1 MKILLTGANGYIG
14 KRLLPVLI
22 EQGHQV
28 ICCVRDKN
36 RFDNKKYFKDNV
48 SLFEV
53 DFLKKVD
60 TEQAPADID
69 VAYFLIHSMSS
80 SIKEFEQLEAETARN
95 FSEYIDKTN
104 CSQVIFLSGIS
115 NEKKLS
121 KHLSSRKNVE
131 DIVKFF

>member
-28 ICCVRDKN
+28 ICCVRDKS

-60 TEQAPADID
+60 ADSAPADID

-80 SIKEFEQLEAETARN
+80 SIKEFQP
-95 FSEYIDKTN
+95 
-104 CSQVIFLSGIS
+104 
-115 NEKKLS
+115 
-121 KHLSSRKNVE
+121 
-131 DIVKFF
+131 